1 MAETIIHQS
10 GCLWDR
16 PNDKFSP
23 LLVRE
28 ISQRNTLLTR
38 LSRVVI
44 IFSMLR

>member
-1 MAETIIHQS
+1 MAETVIHQS
-10 GCLWDR
+10 GCLGDR

-23 LLVRE
+23 LLVKD
-28 ISQRNTLLTR
+28 IFQRNTLLTR